1 MEARS
6 LLVCVHRREH
16 VRKLLDIAHVN
27 MCLTMMR
34 EETRGLVLRM
44 QIETVKTDTFTMDYF
59 KFGQGERTL
68 VIIPGLSVQS
78 VMISANAVASAYQ
91 PLTND
96 FTIYVF
102 DRRKELPASYSVR
115 EMARDT
121 AEAFRALDL
130 RQAAVF
136 GASQGG
142 MIAMTMAI
150 EHPDLVQELV
160 LCSTAARMA
169 EARHQAVDQWVKLAQ
184 DGDATGLYLA
194 FGEAI
199 FTQDMFEQLR
209 ELLVETAKSVT
220 DEDLSRF
227 IILAE
232 GLKDFDVSS
241 ELEKITCPV
250 FIVGSKDD
258 QVLGADATD
267 EIAEHL
273 SDKPGFALH
282 MYEGFGHAAYDT
294 APDFKE
300 RMLRFLVTA
309 N

>member
-1 MEARS
+1 M
-6 LLVCVHRREH
+6 
-16 VRKLLDIAHVN
+16 
-27 MCLTMMR
+27 
-34 EETRGLVLRM
+34 
-44 QIETVKTDTFTMDYF
+44 
-59 KFGQGERTL
+59 
-68 VIIPGLSVQS
+68 
-78 VMISANAVASAYQ
+78 
-91 PLTND
+91 
-96 FTIYVF
+96 
-102 DRRKELPASYSVR
+102 
-115 EMARDT
+115 
-121 AEAFRALDL
+121 
-130 RQAAVF
+130 
-136 GASQGG
+136 
-142 MIAMTMAI
+142 
-150 EHPDLVQELV
+150 
-160 LCSTAARMA
+160 
-169 EARHQAVDQWVKLAQ
+169 
-184 DGDATGLYLA
+184 YLA

-220 DEDLSRF
+220 DEDSSRF

-258 QVLGADATD
+258 QVLGVDATD

>member
-1 MEARS
+1 
-6 LLVCVHRREH
+6 
-16 VRKLLDIAHVN
+16 
-27 MCLTMMR
+27 
-34 EETRGLVLRM
+34 M
-44 QIETVKTDTFTMDYF
+44 QIETAKTDTFTMDYF
-59 KFGQGERTL
+59 KFGQGGRTL

-121 AEAFRALDL
+121 AEAFRALGL

-150 EHPDLVQELV
+150 EHPGLVQELV
-160 LCSTAARMA
+160 LCSTAARMTK
-169 EARHQAVDQWVKLAQ
+169 ARYQAVDQWVKLAQ

-199 FTQDMFEQLR
+199 FTQGMFEQLR

-220 DEDLSRF
+220 SEDLSRF
-227 IILAE
+227 VILAE
-232 GLKDFDVSS
+232 GLKDFDVLS
-241 ELEKITCPV
+241 ELEKIACPV
-250 FIVGSKDD
+250 FVVGSTDD
-258 QVLGADATD
+258 RVLGADATD
-267 EIAEHL
+267 EIAERL

-282 MYEGFGHAAYDT
+282 MYEGFGHAVYDT

-300 RMLRFLVTA
+300 RMLRFLMTA

>member
-1 MEARS
+1 
-6 LLVCVHRREH
+6 
-16 VRKLLDIAHVN
+16 
-27 MCLTMMR
+27 
-34 EETRGLVLRM
+34 M

-78 VMISANAVASAYQ
+78 VMISANAVVSAYQ

-121 AEAFRALDL
+121 AEAFRALGL
-130 RQAAVF
+130 RQASVF

-150 EHPDLVQELV
+150 ENPDLVQKLA
-160 LCSTAARMA
+160 LCSTAARMT
-169 EARHQAVDQWVKLAQ
+169 EARYQAVEKWINLAKA
-184 DGDATGLYLA
+184 GDATSLYLA

-199 FTQDMFEQLR
+199 FTRKTFEQLR
-209 ELLVETAKSVT
+209 AFLIETAKSVT
-220 DEDLSRF
+220 DEDLRRF

-232 GLKDFDVSS
+232 ALKDFDVSD
-241 ELEKITCPV
+241 ELENISCPV
-250 FIVGSKDD
+250 LLVGSKDD
-258 QVLGADATD
+258 RVLGADATE
-267 EIAEHL
+267 EIAERL
-273 SDKPGFALH
+273 NDKPGFALH

-300 RMLRFLVTA
+300 RMLRFLMMA

>member
-1 MEARS
+1 M
-6 LLVCVHRREH
+6 L
-16 VRKLLDIAHVN
+16 
-27 MCLTMMR
+27 
-34 EETRGLVLRM
+34 
-44 QIETVKTDTFTMDYF
+44 IETVKTDTFTMDYF
-59 KFGQGERTL
+59 KFGQGERAL

-78 VMISANAVASAYQ
+78 VMISANAVVSAYQ

-115 EMARDT
+115 EMARDA
-121 AEAFRALDL
+121 AEALRALGL
-130 RQAAVF
+130 HQASVF

-150 EHPDLVQELV
+150 ENPDLVQKLV
-160 LCSTAARMA
+160 LCSTAARMT
-169 EARHQAVDQWVKLAQ
+169 EARYQAVEKWIELARA
-184 DGDATGLYLA
+184 GSATDLYLA

-199 FTQDMFEQLR
+199 FPQDMFEQLR
-209 ELLVETAKSVT
+209 ALLIETAKSVT

-232 GLKDFDVSS
+232 ALKDFDVSS
-241 ELEKITCPV
+241 ELEKISCPV
-250 FIVGSKDD
+250 LLVGSKDD
-258 QVLGADATD
+258 RVLGADATE
-267 EIAEHL
+267 EIAERL
-273 SDKPGFALH
+273 NDKPGFRLH

-300 RMLRFLVTA
+300 RMLRFLMMA

>member
-1 MEARS
+1 
-6 LLVCVHRREH
+6 
-16 VRKLLDIAHVN
+16 
-27 MCLTMMR
+27 
-34 EETRGLVLRM
+34 M
-44 QIETVKTDTFTMDYF
+44 QIETVKTDTFAMDYC

-68 VIIPGLSVQS
+68 AIIPGLSVQS
-78 VMISANAVASAYQ
+78 AMITADAVVNAYQ
-91 PLTND
+91 LLAND

-102 DRRKELPASYSVR
+102 DRRKELPVSYSVR
-115 EMARDT
+115 DMARDT
-121 AEAFRALDL
+121 AEAFRTLGL
-130 RQAAVF
+130 HQAAVF

-160 LCSTAARMA
+160 LCSTAACMTATRY
-169 EARHQAVDQWVKLAQ
+169 QAVDQWIELARAKN
-184 DGDATGLYLA
+184 ATDLYLA

-199 FTQDMFEQLR
+199 FPQDMFEQLR
-209 ELLVETAKSVT
+209 ALLIETAKGVT

-232 GLKDFDVSS
+232 ALKDFDVSD
-241 ELEKITCPV
+241 ELDNISCPV
-250 FIVGSKDD
+250 LLVGSKDD
-258 QVLGADATD
+258 QVLGADATE
-267 EIAEHL
+267 EIAERLNH
-273 SDKPGFALH
+273 KPGFALH

-300 RMLRFLVTA
+300 RMLRFLMMA

>member
-1 MEARS
+1 
-6 LLVCVHRREH
+6 
-16 VRKLLDIAHVN
+16 
-27 MCLTMMR
+27 
-34 EETRGLVLRM
+34 M

-78 VMISANAVASAYQ
+78 VMISASTVANAYQ

-160 LCSTAARMA
+160 LCSTAARMT

>member
-1 MEARS
+1 
-6 LLVCVHRREH
+6 
-16 VRKLLDIAHVN
+16 
-27 MCLTMMR
+27 
-34 EETRGLVLRM
+34 M

-59 KFGQGERTL
+59 KFGQGGRTL

-91 PLTND
+91 PLTNE

-115 EMARDT
+115 EMVRDT
-121 AEAFRALDL
+121 AEAFRALGL

>member
-1 MEARS
+1 
-6 LLVCVHRREH
+6 
-16 VRKLLDIAHVN
+16 
-27 MCLTMMR
+27 
-34 EETRGLVLRM
+34 M

-59 KFGQGERTL
+59 KFGQGGRTL

-102 DRRKELPASYSVR
+102 DRRKELPASHSVR

-121 AEAFRALDL
+121 AEAFQALGL

-160 LCSTAARMA
+160 LCSTAVRMT
-169 EARHQAVDQWVKLAQ
+169 EARYQAVDQWVKLAQ

-220 DEDLSRF
+220 DEDLGRF

-300 RMLRFLVTA
+300 RMLRFLTTA